1 MKTAMTL
8 ISCEL
13 IPPFGF
19 PWAKGKSLELGSLH
33 CPVWRTTFSAKSKGS
48 QALDEAVLRG
58 ADALIKKKDKYRFI
72 LDVDSTEDPAH
83 GKQEGCEYN
92 GHFGKNCF
100 HPIVA
105 FTGDGDCLAA
115 ELRPGNVH
123 SADGVLD
130 FIRP

>member
-1 MKTAMTL
+1 MHPSGESKKEILRPDFNRSML
-8 ISCEL
+8 EN
-13 IPPFGF
+13 GF
-19 PWAKGKSLELGSLH
+19 LGNL
-33 CPVWRTTFSAKSKGS
+33 AGLK
-48 QALDEAVLRG
+48 ALDETILRSVC
-58 ADALIKKKDKYRFI
+58 ALINTKDKYRFI
-72 LDVDSTEDPAH
+72 LDVDSTDDPAY

-123 SADGVLD
+123 
-130 FIRP
+130 